1 MRKSVF
7 AFEVAQALCVLL
19 MLCGCSLVWDA
30 EPIPRPPTEA
40 DLCEN
45 GEDDDEDGN
54 EDTGFISAF
63 QLNAVCPGGIVA
75 TAFT

>member
-1 MRKSVF
+1 MHASLT
-7 AFEVAQALCVLL
+7 AL
-19 MLCGCSLVWDA
+19 A
-30 EPIPRPPTEA
+30 EFQ
-40 DLCEN
+40 EN
-45 GEDDDEDGN
+45 ELWPHGGTDDEDDDEDGN